1 MEITRIS
8 TTSRRRGFTLIELS
22 VVILVL
28 ALVVSIVVPN
38 VMAMIAGRRSKNFLS
53 DVRTFSVRARNQA
66 IDTGQTMVLAA
77 NGSEH
82 GLTISADTT
91 TTTTN
96 STNANATAN
105 AVTSTDPIANLALPN
120 GTTLQTFK
128 IGTQDSNEGE
138 WKIHFYPDGRSDGG
152 GFEIVQGGLTYS
164 WIVAQDGSNKL
175 LSGSYPDQTSEVWPA
190 GGYEKRL

>member
-8 TTSRRRGFTLIELS
+8 TTSKRRGFTLIELS
-22 VVILVL
+22 VVIVVL

-38 VMAMIAGRRSKNFLS
+38 VMTMIAGRRSKNFLS

-66 IDTGQTMVLAA
+66 VETGQTMALDA

-91 TTTTN
+91 TNSTSTN
-96 STNANATAN
+96 STAN
-105 AVTSTDPIANLALPN
+105 AVTSTDPLANLALPN

-164 WIVAQDGSNKL
+164 WIVAQNGSNKL
-175 LSGSYPDQTSEVWPA
+175 LPGSYPDQTSEVWPA
-190 GGYEKRL
+190 GEYEKRL